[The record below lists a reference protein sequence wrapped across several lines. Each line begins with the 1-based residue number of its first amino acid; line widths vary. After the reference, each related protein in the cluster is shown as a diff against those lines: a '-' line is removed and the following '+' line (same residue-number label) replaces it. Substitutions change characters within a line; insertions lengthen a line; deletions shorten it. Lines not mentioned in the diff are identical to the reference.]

1 MKIEILGTGCAK
13 CNMLEA
19 AAKSAA
25 DKLGLDYEI
34 EHIKDINE
42 FMKRGVMFTPALAI
56 DGKVVAAGRVPPEA
70 EIARL
75 LTNVI
80 AQR

>member
-1 MKIEILGTGCAK
+1 MIMKIEILGTGCAK

-25 DKLGLDYEI
+25 DKLGVAYEI

-42 FMKRGVMFTPALAI
+42 FVKRGVMYTPALAV
-56 DGKVVAAGRVPPEA
+56 DGKVIVSGRMASES
-70 EIARL
+70 EITKL
-75 LTNVI
+75 LTKS
-80 AQR
+80 A

>member
-1 MKIEILGTGCAK
+1 MKIEILGNGCAK

-56 DGKVVAAGRVPPEA
+56 DGKIVFAGKVPTET

-75 LTNVI
+75 LTNAL